1 MVWWVQAGAV
11 AGLAGSSLWIVLW
24 LFRVRF
30 ALAEKGWKY
39 TSLVWALPTIPV
51 LLTSVDVLLGGT
63 IESPVRYVSAALWW
77 IVLATIVAG
86 MMADAVSLYRAHSQK
101 ERSWNPR

>member
-11 AGLAGSSLWIVLW
+11 AGLAASGLWIVLW
-24 LFRVRF
+24 LSRVRF

-39 TSLVWALPTIPV
+39 TSLVWALPPIAV
-51 LLTSVDVLLGGT
+51 LPASVDVLLGGT
-63 IESPVRYVSAALWW
+63 IESPLRYASAVLWL
-77 IVLATIVAG
+77 IVLATMVAG
-86 MMADAVSLYRAHSQK
+86 IMVDAVSLYRAHSQK